1 MAKQHFKNVD
11 AIGAIPIHRL
21 RYLYHGFN
29 QAEVLAKS
37 LSEYTD
43 IKPAFENYVIIKYT
57 KSQAKSLKQKRALQ
71 IKVVFVLN

>member
-1 MAKQHFKNVD
+1 MAQQHFKNVD
-11 AIGAIPIHRL
+11 DIGAIPIHRL
-21 RYLYHGFN
+21 RYLYRGFN

-37 LSEYTD
+37 LSEYAD
-43 IKPAFENYVIIKYT
+43 IKPSFENYVRIKYT